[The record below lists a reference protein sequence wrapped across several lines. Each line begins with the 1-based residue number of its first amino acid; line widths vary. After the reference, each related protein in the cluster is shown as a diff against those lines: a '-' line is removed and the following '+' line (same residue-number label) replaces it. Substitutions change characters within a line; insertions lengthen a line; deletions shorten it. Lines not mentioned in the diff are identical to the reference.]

1 MVGQRRDITLARW
14 AIVAAAG
21 LMAWTLL
28 PAAWADESK
37 IEYGIAAKRPVLQ
50 ASCKHCPWGALADV
64 LKQIMAPAYDVAI
77 CYGCS
82 GENGARYV
90 SKRLMSAEVSDRL
103 FAQGVSTRPD
113 APVDFGITQAE
124 YVRRAYQ
131 GSDGYKKDGPF
142 TNLRLIARIESPAY
156 LMIAAVKGTGI
167 TDLRQIREKKMPV
180 RIMLGPNAALLH
192 AVLDHYGITE
202 KEVVAWG
209 GMFLAGNALV
219 RNPRF
224 DIMLGTGVLSNYPEG
239 SMWYEM
245 SQKKDLVFL
254 RIPEDLRQKL
264 AKEHHGELVTL
275 PFRYL
280 RGLDDE
286 PYPTVGLSGLF
297 VYGRDDLPDQF
308 VRDIARGLDEKRSLI
323 KWTIQPFSYDPNTV
337 GDGDGVPLHP
347 AAAGYYRD
355 RGYLRE
361 GRAQT
366 ASP

>member
-1 MVGQRRDITLARW
+1 MTRRQNHIGLAKRLG
-14 AIVAAAG
+14 AVAALAA
-21 LMAWTLL
+21 LFTWVQ
-28 PAAWADESK
+28 PAPARAQDSPK
-37 IEYGIAAKRPVLQ
+37 DYGIAAKRPVLQ
-50 ASCKHCPWGALADV
+50 ASCKHCPWGALGDI
-64 LKQIMAPAYDVAI
+64 LKTIMAPAYDVAI

-113 APVDFGITQAE
+113 APVDFGITQSE
-124 YVRRAYQ
+124 YVRRAYE
-131 GSDGYKKDGPF
+131 GSYGYKKDGPF

-156 LMIAAVKGTGI
+156 LMVAVVKSSGI

-180 RIMLGPNAALLH
+180 RIMMGPNAAMLLS
-192 AVLDHYGITE
+192 VLDYYGITE
-202 KEVVAWG
+202 KDVTDWG

-219 RNPRF
+219 KNPRF
-224 DIMLGTGVLSNYPEG
+224 DVMLGTGVLSNYPEG
-239 SMWYEM
+239 NMWYEM

-254 RIPEDLRQKL
+254 QIPEDLRQKL

-286 PYPTVGLSGLF
+286 PHPTVGVSGLF

-308 VRDIARGLDEKRSLI
+308 VRDVASGLDEKRSLI
-323 KWTIQPFSYDPNTV
+323 KWANQPFSYDPNTV
-337 GDGDGVPLHP
+337 WNGDGVPLHP
-347 AAAGYYRD
+347 AAARYYGE
-355 RGYLRE
+355 RGYMRE
-361 GRAQT
+361 VAGTSR
-366 ASP
+366 

>member
-64 LKQIMAPAYDVAI
+64 LKQIMAPAYDIAI

-142 TNLRLIARIESPAY
+142 TNLRLIARIVRPRRSSGSVCPRYRAR
-156 LMIAAVKGTGI
+156 A
-167 TDLRQIREKKMPV
+167 RRETFADKMDDS
-180 RIMLGPNAALLH
+180 
-192 AVLDHYGITE
+192 AVL
-202 KEVVAWG
+202 
-209 GMFLAGNALV
+209 
-219 RNPRF
+219 
-224 DIMLGTGVLSNYPEG
+224 
-239 SMWYEM
+239 
-245 SQKKDLVFL
+245 L
-254 RIPEDLRQKL
+254 RS
-264 AKEHHGELVTL
+264 EH
-275 PFRYL
+275 
-280 RGLDDE
+280 
-286 PYPTVGLSGLF
+286 
-297 VYGRDDLPDQF
+297 GR
-308 VRDIARGLDEKRSLI
+308 RWR
-323 KWTIQPFSYDPNTV
+323 W
-337 GDGDGVPLHP
+337 
-347 AAAGYYRD
+347 
-355 RGYLRE
+355 
-361 GRAQT
+361 RA
-366 ASP
+366 ASPSGGGLLSRPRLLA